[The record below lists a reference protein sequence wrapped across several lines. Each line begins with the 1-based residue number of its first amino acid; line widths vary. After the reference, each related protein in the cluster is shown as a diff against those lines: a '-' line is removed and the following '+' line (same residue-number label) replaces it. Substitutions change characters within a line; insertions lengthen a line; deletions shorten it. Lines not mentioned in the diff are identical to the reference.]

1 MQSCEAAHRAPW
13 RAAAFQSFE
22 IRKMLNNFSIG
33 VSFAVLAL
41 GLASARGEQPASA
54 PSKQSHYD
62 PRNFDGVWHLADGG
76 KFGPVAEK
84 DGVKYVV
91 YPYTP
96 EYQAIYDKRLADA
109 AAGNPYQ
116 PAGTTCLPSGA
127 IRLLTGGGPP
137 LEIFHTPKKIA
148 ILKENGGWSRIYL
161 DRGHLPADDLYPMFY
176 GDSIGH
182 WEGNTLVVDTI
193 SLGGANNI
201 DGTAPHSD
209 AAHLVQR
216 ISRPTFDTLRVEAT
230 LEDPKAL
237 QHAVTATAIL
247 KPIPDQEFTESFC
260 NNERNVRDSNGKQ
273 TVKFDK

>member
-1 MQSCEAAHRAPW
+1 MPN
-13 RAAAFQSFE
+13 
-22 IRKMLNNFSIG
+22 KLSICL
-33 VSFAVLAL
+33 SFAVLTLAL
-41 GLASARGEQPASA
+41 AIAHGEQPANS
-54 PSKQSHYD
+54 PTRQTHYD
-62 PRNFDGVWHLADGG
+62 PRNFDGVWHLAEGG
-76 KFGPVAEK
+76 KFGPMAEK

-91 YPYTP
+91 YPFTA

-116 PAGTTCLPSGA
+116 AAGTTCLPSGA

-148 ILKENGGWSRIYL
+148 ILKENGGWSRVYL
-161 DRGHLPADDLYPMFY
+161 DRGHLPADALYPMFY

-216 ISRPTFDTLRVEAT
+216 ISRPSFDTLRVEAT

-247 KPIPDQEFTESFC
+247 KPIPDEDFTESFC
-260 NNERNVRDSNGKQ
+260 NNERNVRDGNGKQ

>member
-1 MQSCEAAHRAPW
+1 MAYKS
-13 RAAAFQSFE
+13 
-22 IRKMLNNFSIG
+22 LIG
-33 VSFAVLAL
+33 LSVVVLTLGFANAQAQPTA
-41 GLASARGEQPASA
+41 GGADEHSARRL
-54 PSKQSHYD
+54 HFD
-62 PRNFDGVWHLADGG
+62 PRNFDGVWNLAEGG
-76 KFGPVAEK
+76 KFGPVAVR
-84 DGVKYVV
+84 DGVKYVE

-116 PAGTTCLPSGA
+116 TAGTTCLPSGA

-137 LEIFHTPKKIA
+137 LEIFHTPEKVA
-148 ILKENGGWSRIYL
+148 ILKENGGWSRVYL
-161 DRGHLPADDLYPMFY
+161 NRGHLPAEDLYPMFY

-201 DGTAPHSD
+201 DGAAPHSA

-216 ISRPTFDTLRVEAT
+216 ISHPSIDILRVEAT
-230 LEDPKAL
+230 LDDPKAL
-237 QHAVTATAIL
+237 LRPVTTTAIL
-247 KPIPDQEFTESFC
+247 KRLPDTDFTESFC

>member
-1 MQSCEAAHRAPW
+1 MTSKTLATHYVVISLAILTLGAVGTRAQEPPGPTHVDSAHTD
-13 RAAAFQSFE
+13 
-22 IRKMLNNFSIG
+22 
-33 VSFAVLAL
+33 
-41 GLASARGEQPASA
+41 
-54 PSKQSHYD
+54 YD
-62 PRNFDGVWHLADGG
+62 PRNFDGVWRLAQGG
-76 KFGPVAEK
+76 KFGTVKEK
-84 DGVKYVV
+84 NGVKYVE

-96 EYQAIYDKRLADA
+96 KYQAIYDQRLADA

-116 PAGTTCLPSGA
+116 TAGTTCLPSGA

-137 LEIFHTPKKIA
+137 LEIFHTPRKVA

-176 GDSIGH
+176 GDSIGY

-193 SLGGANNI
+193 SLGGADNI

-230 LEDPKAL
+230 LDDSKAL
-237 QHAVTATAIL
+237 LHPVTAVATL
-247 KPIPDQEFTESFC
+247 KSLADTEFTEEFC
-260 NNERNVRDSNGKQ
+260 TNERNVRDSNGKQ
-273 TVKFDK
+273 IVKPK

>member
-1 MQSCEAAHRAPW
+1 M
-13 RAAAFQSFE
+13 
-22 IRKMLNNFSIG
+22 
-33 VSFAVLAL
+33 VSKSLL
-41 GLASARGEQPASA
+41 GLVLTVMTLSSTMAGAQPTAGTAKPHARF
-54 PSKQSHYD
+54 D
-62 PRNFDGVWHLADGG
+62 PRNFDGVWHLAEGG
-76 KFGPVAEK
+76 KFGPMAEK
-84 DGVKYVV
+84 NGVKFVV

-96 EYQAIYDKRLADA
+96 EYQAIYDQRLADA

-116 PAGTTCLPSGA
+116 TAGTTCLPSGA

-137 LEIFHTPKKIA
+137 LEIFHTPTKIA

-161 DRGHLPADDLYPMFY
+161 NRGHLPADELYPMFY

-201 DGTAPHSD
+201 DGTAPHSA

-216 ISRPTFDTLRVEAT
+216 ISLDSPDRLKVEAT

-237 QHAVTATAIL
+237 TQSVTATAYL
-247 KPIPDQEFTESFC
+247 KREADEDFTESFC
-260 NNERNVRDSNGKQ
+260 TNERNVRDANGKQ
-273 TVKFDK
+273 TVKFNK

>member
-1 MQSCEAAHRAPW
+1 MISKSLICLAFAA
-13 RAAAFQSFE
+13 
-22 IRKMLNNFSIG
+22 LT
-33 VSFAVLAL
+33 L
-41 GLASARGEQPASA
+41 GFTTAGAQPAAGSA
-54 PSKQSHYD
+54 KPPSRFD
-62 PRNFDGVWHLADGG
+62 PRNFDGVWHLDEGG
-76 KFGPVAEK
+76 KFGPTAEK

-96 EYQAIYDKRLADA
+96 EYQAIYDQRLADA

-116 PAGTTCLPSGA
+116 TAGTTCLPSGA

-137 LEIFHTPKKIA
+137 LEIFHTPHKVA

-161 DRGHLPADDLYPMFY
+161 NRGHLPADELYPMFY

-201 DGTAPHSD
+201 DGTAPHSA

-216 ISRPTFDTLRVEAT
+216 LSMESPDRLKVEST
-230 LEDPKAL
+230 LEDLKAL
-237 QHAVTATAIL
+237 THPVTATAYL
-247 KPIPDQEFTESFC
+247 KREADEDFTESFC
-260 NNERNVRDSNGKQ
+260 TNERNVRDANGKQ
-273 TVKFDK
+273 TVKFNR

>member
-1 MQSCEAAHRAPW
+1 MASK
-13 RAAAFQSFE
+13 S
-22 IRKMLNNFSIG
+22 L
-33 VSFAVLAL
+33 V
-41 GLASARGEQPASA
+41 GLAFMAMMLGITTVGAQPATDTAKPHSRF
-54 PSKQSHYD
+54 D
-62 PRNFDGVWHLADGG
+62 PRNFDGVWHLDEGG
-76 KFGPVAEK
+76 KFGPMAEK
-84 DGVKYVV
+84 SGVKYVV

-96 EYQAIYDKRLADA
+96 EYQAIYDQRLADA

-116 PAGTTCLPSGA
+116 TAGTTCLPSGA

-137 LEIFHTPKKIA
+137 LEIFHTSKKVA

-161 DRGHLPADDLYPMFY
+161 NRGHLPADELYPMFY

-201 DGTAPHSD
+201 DGTAPHSA

-216 ISRPTFDTLRVEAT
+216 ITLESPDRLKVEAT

-237 QHAVTATAIL
+237 THPVTATAYL
-247 KPIPDQEFTESFC
+247 KREADEDFTESFC
-260 NNERNVRDSNGKQ
+260 TNERNVRDANGKQ
-273 TVKFDK
+273 TVKFNK

>member
-1 MQSCEAAHRAPW
+1 MMASK
-13 RAAAFQSFE
+13 F
-22 IRKMLNNFSIG
+22 LVG
-33 VSFAVLAL
+33 LSFAVLTL
-41 GLASARGEQPASA
+41 GLVSAHGEPPAVS
-54 PSKQSHYD
+54 SRQHFQYD
-62 PRNFDGVWHLADGG
+62 PRNFDGVWHLAEGG

-84 DGVKYVV
+84 NGVKYVV

-116 PAGTTCLPSGA
+116 TAGTTCLPSGA

-137 LEIFHTPKKIA
+137 LEIFHTPQKVA

-161 DRGHLPADDLYPMFY
+161 NRGHLPADDLYPMFY

-201 DGTAPHSD
+201 DGTAPHSA

-216 ISRPTFDTLRVEAT
+216 ISRVSADRLQVDAT

-237 QHAVTATAIL
+237 QRSVTTTAYL
-247 KPIPDQEFTESFC
+247 GRLPDTDFTESFC

>member
-1 MQSCEAAHRAPW
+1 MAGKSLIA
-13 RAAAFQSFE
+13 
-22 IRKMLNNFSIG
+22 L
-33 VSFAVLAL
+33 SFAVLTL
-41 GLASARGEQPASA
+41 GLVSAHGRQPADS
-54 PSKQSHYD
+54 SKQHSRYD

-76 KFGPVAEK
+76 KFGPIAEK
-84 DGVKYVV
+84 NGVKYVV

-96 EYQAIYDKRLADA
+96 EYQAIYDQRLADA

-116 PAGTTCLPSGA
+116 TAGTTCLPSGA

-137 LEIFHTPKKIA
+137 LEIFHTPQKIA
-148 ILKENGGWSRIYL
+148 ILKENGGWSRVYL
-161 DRGHLPADDLYPMFY
+161 NRGHLPADELYPMFY

-182 WEGNTLVVDTI
+182 WEGDTLVVDTI

-201 DGTAPHSD
+201 DGTAPHSA

-216 ISRPTFDTLRVEAT
+216 ISRLSVDRLQVEAT

-237 QHAVTATAIL
+237 LRPVTATAIL
-247 KPIPDQEFTESFC
+247 ERVADTDFTESFC
-260 NNERNVRDSNGKQ
+260 TNERNVRDGNGKQ